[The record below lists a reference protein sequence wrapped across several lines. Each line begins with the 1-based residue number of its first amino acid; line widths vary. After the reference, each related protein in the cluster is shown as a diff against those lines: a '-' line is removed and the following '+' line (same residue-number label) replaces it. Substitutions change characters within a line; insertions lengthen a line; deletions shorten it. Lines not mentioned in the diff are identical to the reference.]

1 MKGSFQNGTF
11 RLSPHR
17 AAEQRPIPTAG
28 ARRGCRRGGGPNRAS
43 VRPIAK
49 RAGIGGTV
57 STLALI
63 LSACCS
69 PESQFLRPLRITE
82 APPARAENVW
92 IDAPSAGRLNAW
104 LFRPEH
110 APPDRP
116 IPAVLFLHGRSDSIA
131 TYRDLAPWFADRVDA
146 AMLVVDYRGWGASS
160 DIECPSRRSI
170 IADAGAAYDWLAAR
184 DDIDESRIAIWG
196 ASLGGYPATSVM
208 AERTDAVALALW
220 ASVADAIWLIDD
232 FRDRLSGGRWLAARL
247 ALRRYREP
255 RDQVRR
261 IGDRPVL
268 IVHGERDE
276 IIPVRHAHEI
286 AARAQAAGVPA
297 DLFIDPESTH
307 MVVSEEAILRIA
319 VFLRERLHAGESGTG
334 DSAAPEESLP
344 EGTPPPSPRV
354 PPRTS
359 DPPASNHGAASATTP
374 GSGTLGSPNSMNFI
388 P

>member
-1 MKGSFQNGTF
+1 MKGSFENGTF
-11 RLSPHR
+11 RLTPHR
-17 AAEQRPIPTAG
+17 AGEERPIPSVS
-28 ARRGCRRGGGPNRAS
+28 ARRSTRVPDAH
-43 VRPIAK
+43 RPSSSRVIAK
-49 RAGIGGTV
+49 RARAGATI

-131 TYRDLAPWFADRVDA
+131 TYRDLAPWFADRIDA

-184 DDIDESRIAIWG
+184 DDIDAGRIAIWG

-208 AERTDAVALALW
+208 AERPDAVALALW

-232 FRDRLSGGRWLAARL
+232 FRHRISTGRWLAARL
-247 ALRRYREP
+247 ALRRHREP
-255 RDQVRR
+255 RDQIRR

-268 IVHGERDE
+268 IVHGQHDE

-297 DLFIDPESTH
+297 DLFVDPESTH

-319 VFLRERLHAGESGTG
+319 AFLRERLHAGDGKPEQDGAVDGESPEGG
-334 DSAAPEESLP
+334 SGEAAPPP
-344 EGTPPPSPRV
+344 ELRL
-354 PPRTS
+354 PPR
-359 DPPASNHGAASATTP
+359 ASGAQV
-374 GSGTLGSPNSMNFI
+374 SPSNRVD
-388 P
+388 

>member
-1 MKGSFQNGTF
+1 MKGSFENGTF
-11 RLSPHR
+11 RLTPHR
-17 AAEQRPIPTAG
+17 AAEQRPIPTAA
-28 ARRGCRRGGGPNRAS
+28 ARQSLHGRDPQRRTSDRGL
-43 VRPIAK
+43 AK
-49 RAGIGGTV
+49 RTRAGATI

-82 APPARAENVW
+82 APPARAESVW
-92 IDAPSAGRLNAW
+92 IDAPNAGRLNAW

-110 APPDRP
+110 APPDRR

-208 AERTDAVALALW
+208 AERPDAVALALW

-232 FRDRLSGGRWLAARL
+232 FRHRLSTGRWLAARL
-247 ALRRYREP
+247 ALRRHREP

-307 MVVSEEAILRIA
+307 MVVSEAAILRIA
-319 VFLRERLHAGESGTG
+319 GFLRERLHAGEGGTAN
-334 DSAAPEESLP
+334 SATPEEAHP
-344 EGTPPPSPRV
+344 EDHPPPSPRV
-354 PPRTS
+354 APRTS
-359 DPPASNHGAASATTP
+359 NPPASG
-374 GSGTLGSPNSMNFI
+374 
-388 P
+388 

>member
-1 MKGSFQNGTF
+1 MRGSFENGTF
-11 RLSPHR
+11 RLTPHR
-17 AAEQRPIPTAG
+17 AGEQRPIPTSASRRRHADAPRHLSNRRIAERARAG
-28 ARRGCRRGGGPNRAS
+28 A
-43 VRPIAK
+43 
-49 RAGIGGTV
+49 TV

-82 APPARAENVW
+82 APPARAESVW
-92 IDAPSAGRLNAW
+92 IDAPNDGRLNAW
-104 LFRPEH
+104 LFRPET

-131 TYRDLAPWFADRVDA
+131 TYRDLAPWFADRIDA

-184 DDIDESRIAIWG
+184 GDIDASRIAIWG

-232 FRDRLSGGRWLAARL
+232 FRHRLSGGRWLAARL
-247 ALRRYREP
+247 ALRRHREP

-268 IVHGERDE
+268 IVHGEHDE

-286 AARAQAAGVPA
+286 AARARAAGVPA
-297 DLFIDPESTH
+297 DLFVDPESTH
-307 MVVSEEAILRIA
+307 MVVSEDAILRIA
-319 VFLRERLHAGESGTG
+319 AFLRERLHAGEGKPEQ
-334 DSAAPEESLP
+334 DSAVDGESP
-344 EGTPPPSPRV
+344 EGGTREAAPPPGLRL
-354 PPRTS
+354 PPR
-359 DPPASNHGAASATTP
+359 ASGARVSRSNP
-374 GSGTLGSPNSMNFI
+374 VD
-388 P
+388 